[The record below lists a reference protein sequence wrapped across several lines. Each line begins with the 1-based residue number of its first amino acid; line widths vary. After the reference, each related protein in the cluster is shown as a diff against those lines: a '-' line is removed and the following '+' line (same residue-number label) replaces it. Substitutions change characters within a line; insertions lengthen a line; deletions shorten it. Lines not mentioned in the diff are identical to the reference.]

1 MTDDTRARILRAA
14 LDLFAARGYH
24 AVTVREIAENLG
36 LTKTA
41 VLYHF
46 PSKSDIV
53 AALAKPLLTEM
64 DAAIATARGH
74 SDPERMRWAVVV
86 GLLDVGLS
94 HAQLLQMQM
103 RDQALSAHVATFGR
117 LRDVA
122 LQAQELI
129 AGADADLT
137 ARVRAAQVYAA
148 LSDPVVIFADAPAAE
163 LRSAIL
169 AGVQRLLG
177 SAPPQDISTSRSVS
191 MSVSKSSSARSPGR
205 GRPGAMSR
213 EMVESARRM
222 RASGAYTVDGI
233 AAELG
238 VSRATLYRHLT
249 ARDEAHATGE

>member
-191 MSVSKSSSARSPGR
+191 MSVSKSSSARSTGR

-213 EMVESARRM
+213 EMVESARQM